1 MEIKKVLPKPYEKSI
16 SPGISFDV
24 EIGYTKY
31 EKAIIGISGWLETD
45 DKKIIAEIREE
56 VPEKVEY
63 SEIGARD
70 SKFDENFKED
80 VYKTTL
86 ITLLD
91 RRALSHIEKRRME
104 DRKGDVN

>member
-45 DKKIIAEIREE
+45 DNINCFNPQNPDKIHFR
-56 VPEKVEY
+56 
-63 SEIGARD
+63 
-70 SKFDENFKED
+70 F
-80 VYKTTL
+80 
-86 ITLLD
+86 
-91 RRALSHIEKRRME
+91 
-104 DRKGDVN
+104 

>member
-1 MEIKKVLPKPYEKSI
+1 MEIKKILPKPYEKSI
-16 SPGISFDV
+16 FPGISFDV

-31 EKAIIGISGWLETD
+31 KKAIIGISGWLETD

-56 VPEKVEY
+56 ISEKAKY
-63 SEIGARD
+63 GEIGASD
-70 SKFDENFKED
+70 SRFDREFKED
-80 VYKTTL
+80 IYKTTL
-86 ITLLD
+86 IALLD